1 MLSLRAF
8 CWEPALGAVGL
19 DDFRHRHA
27 EALVDDDDLAARHQ
41 AVVDV
46 DVDRLADLAVELDDG
61 AAAELEELADLHGGA
76 SENGGDLHGNV
87 VDRLEISGVHRSL
100 ALAAAMGLEFG
111 ELEGFRV

>member
-27 EALVDDDDLAARHQ
+27 ETLVDDDDLAARHQ

-46 DVDRLADLAVELDDG
+46 DVDRSADLAVELDDG
-61 AAAELEELADLHGGA
+61 AAAELQELADLHGRA
-76 SENGGDLHGNV
+76 AEHGGDLDGNV
-87 VDRLEISGVHRSL
+87 VDRLEVLGVYRSL
-100 ALAAAMGLEFG
+100 GGVAAAFG
-111 ELEGFRV
+111 VE